1 MNGSAGNIPG
11 FTSCARLFIE
21 DIGGFDPGSF
31 DCIYSV
37 SVLEHLPILELT
49 GVFKGIERLLKPGGC
64 SIHTLDYV
72 VRGAGSEWHKA
83 HAARVLALSGFSED
97 EFEALTS
104 RLASDPETYYLSA
117 EGHNA
122 WRGSKAYSEFP
133 MRPVVSLQIKTGR
146 PAVRQPAAQ
155 AETG

>member
-1 MNGSAGNIPG
+1 M
-11 FTSCARLFIE
+11 
-21 DIGGFDPGSF
+21 
-31 DCIYSV
+31 
-37 SVLEHLPILELT
+37 
-49 GVFKGIERLLKPGGC
+49 LKPGGC
-64 SIHTLDYV
+64 SIHALDYV
-72 VRGAGSEWHKA
+72 VRGADSEWHKA